1 MRVEI
6 SSRSTPYEFHSPNGR
21 LLFSIEEAVLSHERF
36 DGRMI
41 PAVKRVNF
49 NRGDSVSVLLYAG
62 QTDEIVLVE
71 QFRYPVYAS
80 HPDSEREGNGWILET
95 VAGIKD
101 ARGPDVARRELFEE
115 TGYALRGALE
125 HLTTVYVS
133 PGGTSE
139 RIELYLAHVSK
150 VEGIVKHAGLD
161 AEEMQRQV
169 ESGAFSAIVDQQVDE
184 GRALGINGVPTF
196 IFNDR
201 YAVVGAHPYDVFQQ
215 VMDKINSEADEA

>member
-1 MRVEI
+1 MKVKI
-6 SSRSTPYEFHSPNGR
+6 SSQSTPYEFRLPDGR
-21 LLFSIEEAVLSHERF
+21 ALFRIEETVLSHERF
-36 DGRMI
+36 DGRMST
-41 PAVKRVNF
+41 AVRRVNF

-80 HPDSEREGNGWILET
+80 HPESEREGNGWILET

-161 AEEMQRQV
+161 AEAEDIRPHTIPFAEALQMVTDGR
-169 ESGAFSAIVDQQVDE
+169 IVDSKTII
-184 GRALGINGVPTF
+184 ALYMLKERLDARRET
-196 IFNDR
+196 
-201 YAVVGAHPYDVFQQ
+201 
-215 VMDKINSEADEA
+215 